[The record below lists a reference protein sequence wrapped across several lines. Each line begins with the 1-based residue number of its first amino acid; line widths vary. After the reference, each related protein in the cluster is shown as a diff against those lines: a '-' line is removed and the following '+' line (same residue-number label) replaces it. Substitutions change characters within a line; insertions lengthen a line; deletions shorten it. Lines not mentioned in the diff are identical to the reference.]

1 MQNDV
6 MHAGQTAMVSENVG
20 DVLASIR
27 RLIAQDGGAGRLM
40 ASPDVAA
47 AFRHADLLNARVAE
61 SATPDL
67 RQVAA
72 PPPEEMT
79 APLTLERDNLV
90 APEAPS
96 QPVLRLHLTPSFADL
111 PEPEASHPVAAATQV
126 DTAPA
131 ASPKLEAPAPVWPA
145 AAAAALSTQNAEPAP
160 VVVEAAMPQLSQ
172 AVDPPVTPIAAALT
186 EDLAPPVGLASPDA
200 PPPEEVADL
209 HLFAPEDEELA
220 YSSVLRSLIRDAIRQ
235 ELQGE
240 MGGRFSRNL
249 RQVIRHEVDL
259 ALRQARRAR
268 PSI

>member
-1 MQNDV
+1 MQNEL
-6 MHAGQTAMVSENVG
+6 MHAGQTALVSENVG

-111 PEPEASHPVAAATQV
+111 PEPEASHPVSAAAHV

-131 ASPKLEAPAPVWPA
+131 FSPKIEAPAPIW
-145 AAAAALSTQNAEPAP
+145 AAAAALSAQSAEPAP
-160 VVVEAAMPQLSQ
+160 VVVEVAMPQLSQ
-172 AVDPPVTPIAAALT
+172 NADEPIGPIAAALT
-186 EDLAPPVGLASPDA
+186 EDMAPPVGLTSPEIPA
-200 PPPEEVADL
+200 PEEVADL

-220 YSSVLRSLIRDAIRQ
+220 YSSALRSLIRDAIRQ

-268 PSI
+268 PSG